1 MRVLLTTD
9 TIGGVWTYTKELTEG
24 LLEQSHSV
32 SLISFGRLPSA
43 GQRAWCSDT
52 RSRFGDKFHYTPSD
66 LPLEWMDPN
75 QSAYS
80 DGELL
85 LLETLQSFPADVL
98 HSNQFCFGRLPV
110 SVPKLVTAHSD
121 VLSWAK
127 ACLPQGLEAS
137 LWLDTYQAL
146 VQGGLS
152 GADAVVAPTHWMLA
166 ALAERFELPPR
177 SSVILNGRDLPS
189 LPLPLLRK
197 LQAVTIGR
205 LWDPAK
211 GLSLLSQITS
221 PFPIYVA
228 GETQHASQ
236 LAPSDL
242 GQAQLLGPLDD
253 KSLLELLHASSI
265 YLATSEYEPF
275 GLAPLE
281 AALCGCAV
289 VARDL
294 PSLREVWGDAA
305 LYFEDAPSLEALLRQ
320 LASTAALLADAQSRS
335 LTHARSLNRHRMT
348 ESYVELYQD
357 LASSRPNVHP
367 VPAEVQSDV
376 A

>member
-24 LLEQSHSV
+24 LLAQSHSV

-43 GQRAWCSDT
+43 DQSAWCLDAS
-52 RSRFGDKFHYTPSD
+52 SRFGSKFHYTPSA
-66 LPLEWMDPN
+66 LPLEWMDAN

-80 DGELL
+80 GAEQL
-85 LLETLQSFPADVL
+85 LLETLQNFPADVF

-110 SVPKLVTAHSD
+110 AIPKLVVAHSD

-127 ACLPQGLEAS
+127 ACVPGGLEAS
-137 LWLDTYQAL
+137 PWLETYQAL
-146 VQGGLS
+146 VQEGLS
-152 GADAVVAPTHWMLA
+152 GADAVVAPTLWMLT
-166 ALAERFELPPR
+166 ALAQHFELPRR
-177 SSVILNGRDLPS
+177 SSVILNGRDLPR
-189 LPLPLLRK
+189 LPSPPARS
-197 LQAVTIGR
+197 LQAVTVGR

-211 GLSLLSQITS
+211 GLSLLSQFTS
-221 PFPIYVA
+221 PIPIYVA

-236 LAPSDL
+236 HAPSAL
-242 GQAQLLGPLDD
+242 GEAQLLGPLDD
-253 KSLLELLHASSI
+253 RSLLELLHASSI
-265 YLATSEYEPF
+265 YLAASQYEPF

-294 PSLREVWGDAA
+294 ASFREVWGDAA
-305 LYFEDAPSLEALLRQ
+305 LYFNDAPSLEALLRR
-320 LASTAALLADAQSRS
+320 LASTPAVLADFQSRS
-335 LTHARSLNRHRMT
+335 LTRARTLNRHRMT
-348 ESYVELYQD
+348 QNYIEVYKD
-357 LASSRPNVHP
+357 LASSRQTSHP
-367 VPAEVQSDV
+367 GPLEVRSDV